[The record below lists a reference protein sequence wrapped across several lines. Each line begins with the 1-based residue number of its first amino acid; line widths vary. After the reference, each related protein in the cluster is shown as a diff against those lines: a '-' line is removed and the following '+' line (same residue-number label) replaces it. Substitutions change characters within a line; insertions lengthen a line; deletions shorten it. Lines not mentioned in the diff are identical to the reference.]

1 MLGSDKL
8 PHLSE
13 MTNINA
19 GPLLTTNELIII
31 KACFQEDKKIDK
43 TENFR

>member
-13 MTNINA
+13 PNINA
-19 GPLLTTNELIII
+19 GPLLTTNELIMI